1 MTQALHRG
9 KQLCHVCHLLADLE
23 QSHCRRC
30 QSKLYPRIPQSLS
43 RCWALLIAGALLY
56 IPANLMP
63 IMTVSNF
70 GNTQA
75 DTIMSGILVLIE
87 LGMAPIALIVFIAS
101 IAVPTIKLIGL
112 AYLLLSVQYRWH
124 NSLKQRLM
132 MYRFIEFVG
141 RWSMLD
147 IFVITLLA
155 ALVNLGQLA
164 QIGAGHG
171 ATAFAL
177 VVVLTMF
184 AANLFDPRLLF
195 DALTESDHKHFNHI
209 DQGAHRPL

>member
-1 MTQALHRG
+1 MSQALTHG

-30 QSKLYPRIPQSLS
+30 HSRLYPRIPGSLS
-43 RCWALLIAGALLY
+43 RSWALLVAGALLY
-56 IPANLMP
+56 LPANLLP
-63 IMTVSNF
+63 IMSVSNF
-70 GNTQA
+70 GNTQS

-87 LGMAPIALIVFIAS
+87 LGMAPIALIVFVAS

-112 AYLLLSVQYRWH
+112 GYLLLSVQHRWH
-124 NSLKQRLM
+124 TSLRQRLM

-164 QIGAGHG
+164 QIQAGHG
-171 ATAFAL
+171 ATAFAM

-195 DALTESDHKHFNHI
+195 DGLEPPPASIHPSCTQEPDY
-209 DQGAHRPL
+209 R